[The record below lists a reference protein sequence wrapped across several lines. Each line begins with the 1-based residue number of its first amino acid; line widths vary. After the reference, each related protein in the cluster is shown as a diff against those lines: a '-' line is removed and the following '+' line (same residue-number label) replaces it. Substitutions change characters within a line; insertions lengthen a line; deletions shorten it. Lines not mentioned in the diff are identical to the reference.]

1 MSTIGN
7 FLGRDH
13 RMCDDL
19 YTLAEARV
27 ATRNW
32 PCAGADFADFRQC
45 LEHHLRLE
53 EAVLFPAL
61 ELCMG
66 HNCGPTSVMR
76 DEHRQMREL
85 VRRMAATI
93 GAHQRDDFFDLAH
106 ALRMLMRQHHLKEEG
121 ILYPMIDR
129 FLSERHAELIAAMDK
144 LDAPPE
150 PSPAPAPLAAGAPAE
165 AALASGGAQ

>member
-32 PCAGADFADFRQC
+32 PRANADFADFRQC

-61 ELCMG
+61 EACMG

-85 VRRMAATI
+85 VRRMAAPI
-93 GAHQRDDFFDLAH
+93 AGQLRDDFFDLAH
-106 ALRMLMRQHHLKEEG
+106 ALRMLMRQHNLKEENV
-121 ILYPMIDR
+121 LYPMAERLLVGSSEAMLRQLMQTDLLAQP
-129 FLSERHAELIAAMDK
+129 LSTGV
-144 LDAPPE
+144 
-150 PSPAPAPLAAGAPAE
+150 PA
-165 AALASGGAQ
+165 

>member
-32 PCAGADFADFRQC
+32 PSANADFADFRQC

-61 ELCMG
+61 EACMG

-93 GAHQRDDFFDLAH
+93 AGHQRDDFFDLAH

-129 FLSERHAELIAAMDK
+129 FLSDRHAELLAAMDNI
-144 LDAPPE
+144 DAPAA
-150 PSPAPAPLAAGAPAE
+150 APAMAVPDAGAPAE
-165 AALASGGAQ
+165 AALATGGAL